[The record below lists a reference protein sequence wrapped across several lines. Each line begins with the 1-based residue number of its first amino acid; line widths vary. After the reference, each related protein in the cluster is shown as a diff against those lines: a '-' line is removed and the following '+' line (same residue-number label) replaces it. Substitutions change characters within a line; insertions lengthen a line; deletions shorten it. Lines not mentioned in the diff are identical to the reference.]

1 MLEDN
6 SKIEVETEDAA
17 RTPFRQAAP
26 GMFRTKLI
34 VSYDGADFCGWQRQT
49 RHKSVQGSLEAAL
62 SKIYDRPITVLG
74 ASRTDSGVHATGQV
88 AHFDA
93 PKDPSLFDLRYALIR
108 LTPPTIVV
116 RDVFL
121 APPHFHSIANSV
133 KKTYRYMVL
142 NRVTPSALRYRYTHW
157 VRFPLDLN
165 YLNEASKYLIGRQ
178 DFKSFQTSGGDV
190 KTTTREIH
198 HAEWIQKDHDTLEFV
213 IQGNGFLKQM
223 VRNIVGTLLDMNQ
236 NGDAPEKLKEII
248 AALDRRKAGATAPP
262 QGLYLSQVYYPSEL
276 DRKCRK
282 L

>member
-1 MLEDN
+1 M
-6 SKIEVETEDAA
+6 IESSLSEATH
-17 RTPFRQAAP
+17 TPYRQAKP

-49 RHKSVQGSLEAAL
+49 LHKSVQGTLEQAL

-74 ASRTDSGVHATGQV
+74 ASRTDTGVHATGQV

-93 PKDPSLFDLRYALIR
+93 PRDPSLFDLRYALIR

-116 RDVFL
+116 KDIYQ
-121 APPHFHSIANSV
+121 APADFHSIACSV
-133 KKTYRYMVL
+133 KKTYRYIVL
-142 NRVTPSALRYRYTHW
+142 NRPTPSALRFRHSHW
-157 VRFPLDLN
+157 VRFPLDIN
-165 YLNEASKYLIGRQ
+165 YLNETAKYLIGLK
-178 DFKSFQTSGGDV
+178 DFKSFQTSGSDV
-190 KTTTREIH
+190 KTTTREIFS
-198 HAEWIQKDHDTLEFV
+198 AEWFLRDHDTLEFI

-223 VRNIVGTLLDMNQ
+223 VRNIVGTMLDMSQ
-236 NGDAPEKLKEII
+236 DGDPPGKMKKII
-248 AALDRRKAGATAPP
+248 EALDRRVAGATAPP

>member
-1 MLEDN
+1 MSDSPELEP
-6 SKIEVETEDAA
+6 AH
-17 RTPFRQAAP
+17 TPYRQAKF

-49 RHKSVQGSLEAAL
+49 KHKSVQGTLEQAL

-74 ASRTDSGVHATGQV
+74 ASRTDTGVHATGQV

-93 PKDPSLFDLRYALIR
+93 PRDPSLFDLRYALIR

-116 RDVFL
+116 KDIFQ
-121 APPHFHSIANSV
+121 APPDFHSIACSV
-133 KKTYRYMVL
+133 KKTYRYIVL
-142 NRVTPSALRYRYTHW
+142 NRATPSALRFRHSHW
-157 VRFPLDLN
+157 VRFPLEIN
-165 YLNEASKYLIGRQ
+165 YLNECAKYLIGLK
-178 DFKSFQTSGGDV
+178 DFKSFQTSGSDV
-190 KTTTREIH
+190 KTTTREIFA
-198 HAEWIQKDHDTLEFV
+198 AEWHQRDHDTLEFI

-223 VRNIVGTLLDMNQ
+223 VRNIVGTMLDMNQ
-236 NGDAPEKLKEII
+236 NGDSPLKMKEII